1 VVENFKSGTMD
12 GYGLGYGHLS
22 EIKPDIVYV
31 SITGWG
37 QFGPNHEAAA
47 YDPLA
52 QASSGF
58 MSITGAPDGPPTKA
72 GTYLADDLGGL
83 HGALG
88 AMAAL
93 RHRDQT
99 GEGQH
104 VDVSLQDAL
113 LFQSNGLPTL
123 GAMGV
128 EPERTGNQFGAAA
141 PASVFDCT
149 DGAVYTGV
157 LLDSHWRALAP
168 IMGEPDLAEHVSFAT
183 RDQRLANREACNVL
197 LENWLADRTRDEA
210 IKTLREAGLPIA
222 PVNTYGEAARDPHV
236 LERDML
242 QDTEL
247 QDGVTVPVVGPAV
260 KFSRTPTRVRS
271 RAPQIGEHNAEVL
284 EAIGLDAKARQE
296 LLSSGVIS

>member
-1 VVENFKSGTMD
+1 M
-12 GYGLGYGHLS
+12 
-22 EIKPDIVYV
+22 
-31 SITGWG
+31 
-37 QFGPNHEAAA
+37 
-47 YDPLA
+47 
-52 QASSGF
+52 
-58 MSITGAPDGPPTKA
+58 
-72 GTYLADDLGGL
+72 
-83 HGALG
+83 
-88 AMAAL
+88 
-93 RHRDQT
+93 
-99 GEGQH
+99 
-104 VDVSLQDAL
+104 
-113 LFQSNGLPTL
+113 
-123 GAMGV
+123 
-128 EPERTGNQFGAAA
+128 
-141 PASVFDCT
+141 
-149 DGAVYTGV
+149 YTGV

>member
-1 VVENFKSGTMD
+1 LSG
-12 GYGLGYGHLS
+12 
-22 EIKPDIVYV
+22 IKPDIVYV